1 MTKICEKVDRFFKR
15 RIWETSPNEKLALK
29 SVFFYI
35 CRVLFAL
42 QRDFRQKQ
50 LTLYATSLVYT
61 TLLSLVPLLAV
72 SFSVLHAFGIHNKIE
87 PLLFNLMSPLGDKA
101 PEITN
106 NILTFVENINVGV
119 LGAIGVTILLYTT
132 ISTIS
137 KIETAFNYI
146 WKQSKPRPWLRRVT
160 DYLSVLT
167 FGPVLVLSAIGL
179 IASMSNNA
187 LTQALMSI
195 EPIGSIL
202 LYSGQLT
209 PYLLI
214 IAAFTFVYVFIPN
227 TRVSFKAAF
236 FGAVI
241 AGITWKCAGWLFAL
255 FVASS
260 TNYDAIYS
268 GLGILLFFIIWL
280 ELSWLILLVGAQL
293 SFYFQNPQFMKT
305 GLAHPRVNPS
315 TRELLGLC
323 VMDLIIERHYG
334 THPPLQMEEIARSLD
349 IPNPVTEELLRA
361 LIDGKIIVKSADTPH
376 TYLPTMTPENI
387 SVYQIINAIRQYS
400 PNDISV
406 HHLNLGHINQIQ
418 AHIEQCLQHN
428 FSKSQIIREFNPQRA
443 KNTPPS

>member
-1 MTKICEKVDRFFKR
+1 MTKVREKISRFFR
-15 RIWETSPNEKLALK
+15 YRIWETPPNNKTSLK
-29 SVFFYI
+29 SALFYI
-35 CRVLFAL
+35 CRVFFAL

-87 PLLFNLMSPLGDKA
+87 PLLFNLMAPLGDKA

-146 WKQSKPRPWLRRVT
+146 WKQTKPRPWLRRVT

-187 LTQALMSI
+187 LTQALLSI

-202 LYSGQLT
+202 IYSGQLT
-209 PYLLI
+209 PYFLI

-227 TRVSFKAAF
+227 TRVSLKAAF
-236 FGAVI
+236 LGAVI
-241 AGITWKCAGWLFAL
+241 AGVTWKCAGWLFAL
-255 FVASS
+255 FVTSS

-268 GLGILLFFIIWL
+268 SLGILLFFIIWL
-280 ELSWLILLVGAQL
+280 ELSWLILLIGAQL

-305 GLAHPRVNPS
+305 GLAHPRLTPS
-315 TRELLGLC
+315 TRELLGLYT
-323 VMDLIIERHYG
+323 MDLIIARHNT
-334 THPPLQMEEIARSLD
+334 THPPLHIEEISRALV
-349 IPNPVTEELLRA
+349 IPNPVIEELLNA
-361 LIDGKIIVKSADTPH
+361 FVDDKIIIKSAEHPH
-376 TYLPTMTPENI
+376 AYLLARAPEHI
-387 SVYQIINAIRQYS
+387 SIYQVIHAIRQHS
-400 PNDISV
+400 PNDVST
-406 HHLNLGHINQIQ
+406 HHLNLAHINQIQ
-418 AHIEQCLQHN
+418 SHIERCLEHN
-428 FSKSQIIREFNPQRA
+428 FAKSHISHETGPR
-443 KNTPPS
+443 